1 MRGVPERVLPRL
13 DGMAWARM
21 ACRLSLPQSNKILH
35 HEGCFCSTGLSQAPC
50 RHHRHVSS
58 VRLACRY
65 ATNAVVP
72 VGVSDMLIPAAP
84 GLVSALCVS
93 RTWRAAAAAPACCR
107 LLAQGLMYTPS
118 LAIVSES

>member
-1 MRGVPERVLPRL
+1 MRGVQERVLPRL
-13 DGMAWARM
+13 DGMAWAR
-21 ACRLSLPQSNKILH
+21 RLAAFHCVNQTKCMH

-50 RHHRHVSS
+50 RHRRHVPS
-58 VRLACRY
+58 VHLACRY

-72 VGVSDMLIPAAP
+72 VGVSDMLTPAAP

-107 LLAQGLMYTPS
+107 LLIQGLMHTPS